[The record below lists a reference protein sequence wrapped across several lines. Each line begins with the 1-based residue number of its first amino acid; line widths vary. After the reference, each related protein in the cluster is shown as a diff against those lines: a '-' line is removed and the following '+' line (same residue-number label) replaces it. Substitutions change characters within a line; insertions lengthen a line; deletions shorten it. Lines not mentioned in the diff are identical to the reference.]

1 MRMGFIKERNNG
13 TNITRYYNLE
23 QVFSNLSAVEWISSV
38 RNISGVDVE
47 YIYYSDLINR
57 SDEGSS
63 NVQLDAQAA
72 VATMKQELNT
82 RDAAI
87 ITLNGTFNGKPL
99 VIGVDLRS
107 NLVYLTIRKR
117 MPADV
122 ELIEKMLKLV

>member
-1 MRMGFIKERNNG
+1 MSLVKERNNG

-23 QVFSNLSAVEWISSV
+23 QVFSNLSAVEWINSV
-38 RNISGVDVE
+38 RSISGVDVE
-47 YIYYSDLINR
+47 YIYYSDLMNR

-63 NVQLDAQAA
+63 NVQLDAQVA
-72 VATMKQELNT
+72 VDTMKQELKT
-82 RDAAI
+82 RDVDI

-117 MPADV
+117 KPADV

>member
-1 MRMGFIKERNNG
+1 MGLVKERKNG
-13 TNITRYYNLE
+13 TNITRYYKLE

-38 RNISGVDVE
+38 RSISGVDVE
-47 YIYYSDLINR
+47 YVYYSDLMNR

-63 NVQLDAQAA
+63 NVQLDAQVA
-72 VATMKQELNT
+72 VDTMKQELKM
-82 RDAAI
+82 RDVDI

-99 VIGVDLRS
+99 VIGVDLRN

-122 ELIEKMLKLV
+122 ELIEKMLKLRV

>member
-1 MRMGFIKERNNG
+1 MSLVKERKYG
-13 TNITRYYNLE
+13 TNITRYYKLE

-38 RNISGVDVE
+38 RSISGVDVE
-47 YIYYSDLINR
+47 YVYYSDLMNR

-63 NVQLDAQAA
+63 NVQLDAQVA
-72 VATMKQELNT
+72 VDTMKQELKM
-82 RDAAI
+82 RDVDI

-99 VIGVDLRS
+99 VIGVDLRN

-122 ELIEKMLKLV
+122 ELIEKMLKLRV

>member
-1 MRMGFIKERNNG
+1 MGLVKERKNG
-13 TNITRYYNLE
+13 TNITRYYKLE

-38 RNISGVDVE
+38 RSISGVDIE
-47 YIYYSDLINR
+47 YVYYSDLMNR

-63 NVQLDAQAA
+63 NVQLDAQVA
-72 VATMKQELNT
+72 VDTMKQELKM
-82 RDAAI
+82 RDVDI

-99 VIGVDLRS
+99 VIGVDLRN

-122 ELIEKMLKLV
+122 ELIEKMLKLRV

>member
-1 MRMGFIKERNNG
+1 MSLVKERKNG
-13 TNITRYYNLE
+13 TNITRYYKLE

-38 RNISGVDVE
+38 RSISGVDVE
-47 YIYYSDLINR
+47 YVYYSDLMNR

-63 NVQLDAQAA
+63 NVQLDAQVA
-72 VATMKQELNT
+72 VDTMKQELKM
-82 RDAAI
+82 RDVDI

-99 VIGVDLRS
+99 VIGVDLRN

-122 ELIEKMLKLV
+122 ELIEKMLKLRV

>member
-1 MRMGFIKERNNG
+1 MSLVKERKNG
-13 TNITRYYNLE
+13 TNITRYYKLE

-38 RNISGVDVE
+38 RSISGVDVE
-47 YIYYSDLINR
+47 YVYYSDLMNR

-63 NVQLDAQAA
+63 KVQLDAQVA
-72 VATMKQELNT
+72 VDTMKQELKM
-82 RDAAI
+82 RDVDI

-99 VIGVDLRS
+99 VIGVDLRN

-122 ELIEKMLKLV
+122 ELIEKMLKLRV